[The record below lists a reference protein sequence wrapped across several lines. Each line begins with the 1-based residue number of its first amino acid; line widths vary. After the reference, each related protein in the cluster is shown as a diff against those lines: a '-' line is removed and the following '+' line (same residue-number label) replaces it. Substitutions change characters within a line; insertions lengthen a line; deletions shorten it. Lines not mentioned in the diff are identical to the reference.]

1 MTILHSNLSSKILTG
16 FTAFSSWLPPKSIP
30 PLLGKVTYASINLTN
45 HLLCLKTVISVSQ
58 FLLGWWNDLVI
69 AKTKTVICDLA
80 RHHYFLKLIVIFL
93 SLSIPIY
100 MKTFFSFMYFLSS
113 LMGVLGDSV
122 VRNLPA
128 KAGDVGLIPGLG
140 RSPRGGNGN
149 PLQYS
154 HLENPM
160 DRGTYR
166 LQYVGLQSWTQ
177 ISGSSHILFHMPW
190 ILFPPTCLSLL
201 LFPSRWQFC
210 FHRETIENSSMR
222 THRTMVLKM

>member
-16 FTAFSSWLPPKSIP
+16 FTAFSSWLPSKSIP

-128 KAGDVGLIPGLG
+128 KAGDVGLIPWSR
-140 RSPRGGNGN
+140 RSPGEENEN
-149 PLQYS
+149 SLQYS
-154 HLENPM
+154 YLENPM
-160 DRGTYR
+160 DKGAWQATVHGVAKSQTR
-166 LQYVGLQSWTQ
+166 LSDWAHTLVACRTSLGRDWTH
-177 ISGSSHILFHMPW
+177 IPCSGSTAS
-190 ILFPPTCLSLL
+190 
-201 LFPSRWQFC
+201 
-210 FHRETIENSSMR
+210 
-222 THRTMVLKM
+222 